1 MLLLLWRILTVYY
14 AYYIKSCC
22 CYCRRCSPEHWRW
35 RNIKTVVV
43 IHNFP
48 SLVYFMCWHMP
59 CMSSS
64 KSISCSSPSENSIW
78 YSFSFASND
87 FTTPWKIPCFSPKIS
102 RDFGAYESVQRA
114 GWFPNRWRL
123 GRGWRVVC
131 RESCRHAAAFLRC
144 LRHRNC
150 TQGQGIIR

>member
-1 MLLLLWRILTVYY
+1 MLLSLWRILTVHC
-14 AYYIKSCC
+14 AHYIKSCC

-87 FTTPWKIPCFSPKIS
+87 FTTPWKIPCFSPKS
-102 RDFGAYESVQRA
+102 RVILAPMRVSNVPGGFLTDG
-114 GWFPNRWRL
+114 GWGGGGGLCVENPVDTQL
-123 GRGWRVVC
+123 L
-131 RESCRHAAAFLRC
+131 SCDV
-144 LRHRNC
+144 
-150 TQGQGIIR
+150 